1 MNIQFDD
8 DELDSLQDLFNTLD
22 PEEAIFMNHY
32 KLAECTGIGAD
43 RWKQFL
49 LHPQVSTFLT
59 QELQLFTE
67 FQMKLMIR
75 DATDDKRSVGAAQ
88 MMNALSKAM
97 QENHPKEG
105 PIIIYTHVPLTEA
118 QAVGSP
124 VETVR
129 LTENILA
136 GIPDEWED

>member
-8 DELDSLQDLFNTLD
+8 DELDSLQELFNTLD

-97 QENHPKEG
+97 QENHPKDG

>member
-1 MNIQFDD
+1 MNIQFND
-8 DELDSLQDLFNTLD
+8 DELDYLRDVFNQLN
-22 PEEAIFMNHY
+22 PEEVIFMNHY
-32 KLAECTGIGAD
+32 KLAESTGINAD
-43 RWKQFL
+43 RWKVFL

-97 QENHPKEG
+97 QDNHPKEG
-105 PIIIYTHVPLTEA
+105 PIIVYTHVPLTED
-118 QAVGSP
+118 QRLGSP
-124 VETVR
+124 VETVS

-136 GIPDEWED
+136 GIPDNWED

>member
-1 MNIQFDD
+1 MNIIFNDVEL
-8 DELDSLQDLFNTLD
+8 DELQQVFNSLD

-32 KLAECTGIGAD
+32 QLAETSGISAD
-43 RWKQFL
+43 RWKIFL
-49 LHPQVSTFLT
+49 LHPQVSTFLS

-67 FQMKLMIR
+67 FQMKQMIR

-97 QENHPKEG
+97 QDNHPKDG
-105 PIIIYTHVPLTEA
+105 PIIVYTHVPLTPAQEA
-118 QAVGSP
+118 GTP
-124 VETVR
+124 IETVR

>member
-1 MNIQFDD
+1 MNIQFND
-8 DELDSLQDLFNTLD
+8 DELDQLQELFNTLD

-97 QENHPKEG
+97 QENHPKDG
-105 PIIIYTHVPLTEA
+105 PIIIYTHVPLTDA

>member
-1 MNIQFDD
+1 MNIIFNDTD
-8 DELDSLQDLFNTLD
+8 LDELQRVFNALD

-32 KLAECTGIGAD
+32 MLADATGISAD
-43 RWKQFL
+43 RWKSFL
-49 LHPQVSTFLT
+49 IHPQVSTFLA

-67 FQMKLMIR
+67 FQMKQMIR

-97 QENHPKEG
+97 QDNHPKEG
-105 PIIIYTHVPLTEA
+105 PIIIYTHVPLTSA
-118 QAVGSP
+118 QESGTP
-124 VETVR
+124 IETVR